1 MFRRKK
7 NKNEGLTLL
16 DFKTFKATIIK
27 VVSDL
32 LKDEHVDQRDSV
44 SNLKINLH
52 MYGQLIVNKVA

>member
-32 LKDEHVDQRDSV
+32 LTDEHVDQRDSV